1 MLNLHFLSD
10 FSNEAKN
17 DVRGLWP
24 AKSAICDHSLKW
36 RAAVKYGKT
45 FLSDWYEPID
55 TLTIPRLD
63 EYNLTTTWFT
73 KKKVDVIDTLAGWN
87 LNNIVPESDFKEIRF
102 AGLKPQWRR
111 ENTCLS
117 TKVH

>member
-1 MLNLHFLSD
+1 MTCQI
-10 FSNEAKN
+10 
-17 DVRGLWP
+17 GYLWP
-24 AKSAICDHSLKW
+24 FAEMEGGCEIWKN
-36 RAAVKYGKT
+36 G
-45 FLSDWYEPID
+45 PIWLIWANRH
-55 TLTIPRLD
+55 T
-63 EYNLTTTWFT
+63 YNPPAWWVQFNNNMIY